1 MHRTLTQLC
10 GTVTAN
16 GSQFQTHRSL
26 NFSLNWKLWK
36 PSPRA
41 YARKT
46 IAQFQW
52 NSIFIFSWEK
62 LTVCWGN
69 DDLSYRIVQSAV
81 IVHGTLLPLSQNP
94 NYHTV
99 FINHLMQSLGII
111 AIKWAVKMFEQWK
124 DALLTEEHRH
134 YLLYALF
141 LICIFYKLQI

>member
-26 NFSLNWKLWK
+26 NFSLNWKLYEN
-36 PSPRA
+36 RA
-41 YARKT
+41 QERMHEKQL
-46 IAQFQW
+46 QFQW